1 MFSFNDTFL
10 FCYGFP
16 EKRCPEAKFTP
27 GHLAMA
33 FIHLLYYR
41 HREIISETEGMI
53 PAIIFARE

>member
-1 MFSFNDTFL
+1 MFSFNDTFYFVMVYL
-10 FCYGFP
+10 K
-16 EKRCPEAKFTP
+16 KRCPEAKFTP